1 VKFAAIFLLF
11 TSFTSAQPLKVG
23 VFRQEVRT
31 EFTSAQGL
39 PSDDVRRV
47 WLDADGRPHA
57 LTAAGAARF
66 DGQKWVRA
74 ALRPPAANSAPGPG
88 GLLAEARP
96 EGLFLHRPGRPVERL
111 FPSDGRQS
119 WAVKDVR
126 GVVFDSRGRLWF
138 CSSQGVGVLDG
149 ARWTL
154 YTPAEGLPYDDFTA
168 IAAGGD
174 GSIWFGTRMGAIRFD
189 GHHWSY
195 RQGRRW
201 LPNDEVRS
209 IAVEPDGT
217 AWIATAA
224 GISRIGRRPMTLAEK
239 AQFFE
244 QEIDRRHR
252 RTPYGFV
259 HAVVVSRPGDASE
272 WTQTDSDNDGLWTA
286 MYGAGECFAFAATGD
301 EAARRRARK
310 AFEALRFLSQV
321 TQGGSHPAPR
331 GFIARSIL
339 PASGPDP
346 NLRDS
351 PERDRR
357 RQASDRLWKVIVPR
371 WPLSADGKWY
381 WKTDTSSDEL
391 DGHFFFY
398 AAYYDHVARTD
409 EERQEVRD
417 HVSAVADHLLVHAYS
432 LVDHDGRPTRWAV
445 FGPDRLNHDRDWW
458 QERGIN
464 SLSILSYL
472 RTAHHITGDV
482 RYERACRALVERHGY
497 AMNAMIVKSHQ
508 GPGGGNQSD
517 DEMIFMNYY
526 NLIRYETDPDLRM
539 KYLLGFRHHFENEI
553 PEMNPLFNFLYA
565 AVARGASFED
575 AFGRRDLSPPPGW
588 LEDAVDTLKRIP
600 LDRFDWAHRN
610 SVRRDIVLLPRHLR
624 ENSAGRYGM
633 RNCGRVIPADERYF
647 SHWNHDPWQL
657 DTGGEG
663 RTLAD
668 GTVFLLPYYLGLYH
682 RFLRD

>member
-1 VKFAAIFLLF
+1 M
-11 TSFTSAQPLKVG
+11 
-23 VFRQEVRT
+23 
-31 EFTSAQGL
+31 
-39 PSDDVRRV
+39 
-47 WLDADGRPHA
+47 
-57 LTAAGAARF
+57 
-66 DGQKWVRA
+66 
-74 ALRPPAANSAPGPG
+74 
-88 GLLAEARP
+88 
-96 EGLFLHRPGRPVERL
+96 
-111 FPSDGRQS
+111 
-119 WAVKDVR
+119 KDVR

-138 CSSQGVGVLDG
+138 CSPQGVGVQDG

-174 GSIWFGTRMGAIRFD
+174 GSVWFGTRMGAIRFD
-189 GHHWSY
+189 GRHWSY

-201 LPNDEVRS
+201 LPGDEVRS
-209 IAVEPDGT
+209 IAVERDGT

-224 GISRIGRRPMTLAEK
+224 GISRIERRPMTLAEK
-239 AQFFE
+239 ARFFE

-252 RTPYGFV
+252 RTPYEFV
-259 HAVVVSRPGDASE
+259 HAVVVARPGDSSE

-331 GFIARSIL
+331 GFIARTIL

-357 RQASDRLWKVIVPR
+357 RQASDRLWKIIVPR
-371 WPLSADGKWY
+371 WPLSADRKWY

-398 AAYYDHVARTD
+398 AAYYDHVARTE
-409 EERQEVRD
+409 EERKEVRD
-417 HVSAVADHLLVHAYS
+417 HVSAIADHLLVHAFS

-445 FGPDRLNHDRDWW
+445 FGPDELNHDRDWW

-472 RTAHHITGDV
+472 RTAHHITGDA
-482 RYERACRALVERHGY
+482 RYERACRSLVERHGY

-610 SVRRDIVLLPRHLR
+610 SLRRDIVLLPPHMR
-624 ENSAGRYGM
+624 EPPAGRHGM

-668 GTVFLLPYYLGLYH
+668 GTVFLLPYYLGLH
-682 RFLRD
+682 HGFLKE